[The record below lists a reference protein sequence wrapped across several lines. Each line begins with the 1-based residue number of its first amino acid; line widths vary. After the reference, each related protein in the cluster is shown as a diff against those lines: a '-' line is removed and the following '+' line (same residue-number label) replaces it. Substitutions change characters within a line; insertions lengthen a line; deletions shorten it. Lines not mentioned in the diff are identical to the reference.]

1 MLYYINHVNHTNH
14 IIYLYDKEKKM
25 QKFPVPK
32 MFGTVT
38 VGERGQVVIPVQ
50 ARKRFRLKS
59 GDKLI
64 VFAKDEGP
72 IALFP
77 AEQFT
82 RFLEHTTEMLS
93 KIKKDKDL

>member
-1 MLYYINHVNHTNH
+1 M
-14 IIYLYDKEKKM
+14 
-25 QKFPVPK
+25 PK

-50 ARKRFRLKS
+50 ARKQFRLKS

-64 VFAKDEGP
+64 VFAKGDGP
-72 IALFP
+72 IAFFP

-82 RFLEHTTEMLS
+82 QFLEHTTEMLS
-93 KIKKDKDL
+93 KIKKESA